1 MDASQLETLSRTARK
16 VRLFEVSAP
25 NVDLGRSQIE
35 RLLEHRDPFL
45 FVDRVTHVDLDALT
59 IVGRR
64 RLDPAD
70 PVFAG
75 HFPGAPIYPGVLQ
88 IESLGQL
95 GLCLFAL
102 ASQGRVDVAPDD
114 VPPAVRGLKI
124 HHAAFLAPV
133 RPSDELVMLAR
144 TLAIDAYTGV
154 AIGQLYVGDTI
165 ACAAIMEVY
174 FVDA

>member
-1 MDASQLETLSRTARK
+1 MKTDELEKLARTARK
-16 VRLFEVSAP
+16 ARLFEVGAP
-25 NVDLGRSQIE
+25 NVDLGRPQIE

-70 PVFAG
+70 PVFRG

-102 ASQGRVDVAPDD
+102 ASRRRADVRPDD

-133 RPSDELVMLAR
+133 RPADELVMLAR
-144 TLAIDAYTGV
+144 TLEVDEYTGL
-154 AIGQLYVGDTI
+154 AIGQLFVGDTI

>member
-1 MDASQLETLSRTARK
+1 MLADEIERRARAARK
-16 VRLFEVSAP
+16 HRLFENGP
-25 NVDLGRSQIE
+25 NVVLGRPQIE

-45 FVDRVTHVDLDALT
+45 FVDRVTHVDLDAGT
-59 IVGRR
+59 IVGTR

-70 PVFAG
+70 PVFVG
-75 HFPGAPIYPGVLQ
+75 HFPSTPIYPGVLQ

-102 ASQGRVDVAPDD
+102 AARGRIEVRPDD

-133 RPSDELVMLAR
+133 RPGDELVMLAR
-144 TLAIDAYTGV
+144 TLSVDAYTGT
-154 AIGQLYVGDTI
+154 AIGQLFVGDSI
-165 ACAAIMEVY
+165 CCAAIMEVY